1 MFRNPIPDTSELIS
15 KKDRGTISSQTRF
28 PDMNLNPEN
37 TTEMNPFIILLVQNA
52 TKCIFHTQES

>member
-1 MFRNPIPDTSELIS
+1 MKFNEVL
-15 KKDRGTISSQTRF
+15 
-28 PDMNLNPEN
+28 EN

>member
-1 MFRNPIPDTSELIS
+1 
-15 KKDRGTISSQTRF
+15 
-28 PDMNLNPEN
+28 MNLNPEN